1 MLKSLFKIVAG
12 RKSYNFIK
20 KRPKHKRFPVTFLK
34 NTSGGFFWTPHKTD
48 TDKGRSRCKI
58 FLKLTMKDIEK
69 ETAKNK
75 SIVKNKD
82 MFKVH
87 QKNT

>member
-58 FLKLTMKDIEK
+58 FLKFTMKTSK
-69 ETAKNK
+69 KK
-75 SIVKNKD
+75 P
-82 MFKVH
+82 
-87 QKNT
+87 QKTKAL